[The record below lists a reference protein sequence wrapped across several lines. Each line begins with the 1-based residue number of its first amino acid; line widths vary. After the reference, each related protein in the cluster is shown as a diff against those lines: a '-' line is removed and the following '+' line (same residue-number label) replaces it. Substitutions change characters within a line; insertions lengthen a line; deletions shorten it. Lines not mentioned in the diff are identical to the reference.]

1 MNSRCHD
8 QVKRV
13 LLSYDILGKITR
25 ETERERDSWSNTV
38 KNSKLYNLNAVIWE
52 KKSAWPWKHVL

>member
-25 ETERERDSWSNTV
+25 EREREIHDQIQSKTV
-38 KNSKLYNLNAVIWE
+38 SFTILML
-52 KKSAWPWKHVL
+52 